1 MAGLASVKVA
11 LLSDC
16 FLPRLGGIEVQ
27 VHDLA
32 DHLIRAG
39 HQVEVFTATPGQD
52 GERDGSVDVVDGI
65 RVHRM
70 AIRLPFE
77 LPVNPF
83 APPEVRRR
91 LAAGRFDVA
100 HVHMGVVSPFATDM
114 VRVTL
119 GLGLPTA
126 VTWHCVIDRS
136 APLLRALGQARRWS
150 RAGAALTAVS
160 TMAATR
166 VSAVAGGAPVDVLPN
181 GIDTRLWA
189 PPEDD
194 ARTRAGREGHAS
206 TTGGARLSSP
216 SPEGQRRLR
225 PVRVVSALRLAR
237 RKRPQAILEVLRA
250 ARELVPPEIAMEAV
264 IVGEGPQRPLL
275 ERFLDRHGMTDW
287 VRLPGRVTRE
297 ELRQIHWSSD
307 VYVCAATL
315 EAFGIAALEARTAG
329 LPVVARAGTGV
340 QDFVEDGVSGLVA
353 ATDREMAVATA
364 RLVSDHGLRARLG
377 AHNRHTPPAQDWA
390 VVVRRAEAEYARA
403 RRQRAQLEV
412 SP

>member
-32 DHLIRAG
+32 DHLIRGG
-39 HQVEVFTATPGQD
+39 HQVEVFTATPGPR
-52 GERDGSVDVVDGI
+52 GERDGAVEVVDGI

-83 APPEVRRR
+83 APHEVRRR
-91 LAAGRFDVA
+91 LGSGRFDVA

-114 VRVTL
+114 VRVAL

-126 VTWHCVIDRS
+126 VTWHCVVDRS
-136 APLLRALGQARRWS
+136 APVFRALGHARRWS
-150 RAGAALTAVS
+150 RAGAALSAVS

-166 VSAVAGGAPVDVLPN
+166 VSAVAGNAPVDVLPN
-181 GIDTRLWA
+181 GIDTQLWA
-189 PPEDD
+189 PPERQ
-194 ARTRAGREGHAS
+194 ARTRTEAQPHAS
-206 TTGGARLSSP
+206 ATGAPHLAAASQGHHPHLH
-216 SPEGQRRLR
+216 
-225 PVRVVSALRLAR
+225 PVRVVSALRLAQ
-237 RKRPQAILEVLRA
+237 RKRPQALLEVLRA
-250 ARELVPPEIAMEAV
+250 ARELVPPDISMEAV

-275 ERFLDRHGMTDW
+275 ERFLDRHQMSEW

-297 ELRQIHWSSD
+297 ELRRLHWSSD

-340 QDFVEDGVSGLVA
+340 EDFVEDGVSGLVA
-353 ATDREMAVATA
+353 ATDRDMAVATA
-364 RLVSDHGLRARLG
+364 RLATDHGLRAQLG
-377 AHNRHTPPAQDWA
+377 AHNRHTPPAQDWT
-390 VVVRRAEAEYARA
+390 VVVRRAEEEYARA
-403 RRQRAQLEV
+403 QRQRAQLGV